1 VAGSDYS
8 YELRDRDGT
17 VSSTGR
23 LNLEQRPAPG
33 TTIRLGTTQAFVL
46 EVRYQPDAPHL
57 ILETL

>member
-46 EVRYQPDAPHL
+46 EVRYQPDAP
-57 ILETL
+57 T